1 MKFELMDPNVPLGM
15 NIMLIVANV
24 INLVYNIPQMV
35 QTYRT
40 KSTRDFSGWF
50 LSLRVVGNMIWV
62 IYAIYI
68 ANLLMLINNTVTVVA
83 SIFVGYYKCVELY
96 NDRKLCDYNFNG
108 KGKFI
113 IFEDENNETV
123 HMASFDER

>member
-1 MKFELMDPNVPLGM
+1 MKFELMDPNVPLSM
-15 NIMLIVANV
+15 NIMLIIANV

-50 LSLRVVGNMIWV
+50 LSLRIIGNMIWV
-62 IYAIYI
+62 VYAIYI

-83 SIFVGYYKCVELY
+83 SIFVGYYKCVELLH
-96 NDRKLCDYNFNG
+96 DRKLKHCSNTP
-108 KGKFI
+108 KFI
-113 IFEDENNETV
+113 IYDDPNDETV
-123 HMASFDER
+123 RMVTVE

>member
-35 QTYRT
+35 QTYKT

-50 LSLRVVGNMIWV
+50 LSLRVIGNLIWV

-68 ANLLMLINNTVTVVA
+68 ANLLMLINNTVTVGA

-96 NDRKLCDYNFNG
+96 NDRKLRDYKSSE

-113 IFEDENNETV
+113 IYEDENDETV
-123 HMASFDER
+123 HMATFEES

>member
-1 MKFELMDPNVPLGM
+1 MKFELMDPNVPLSM

-50 LSLRVVGNMIWV
+50 LSLRVIGNMIWV
-62 IYAIYI
+62 VYAIYI
-68 ANLLMLINNTVTVVA
+68 ANLLMLINNTVTVAA
-83 SIFVGYYKCVELY
+83 SIFVGYYKCVELIH
-96 NDRKLCDYNFNG
+96 DRKMKKVSNTPKLIIYENENG
-108 KGKFI
+108 
-113 IFEDENNETV
+113 ETV
-123 HMASFDER
+123 RLSTFDD

>member
-1 MKFELMDPNVPLGM
+1 MKFEFMDPNVPLGM

-68 ANLLMLINNTVTVVA
+68 ANLLMLINNIVTVVA
-83 SIFVGYYKCVELY
+83 SVFVGYYKCIELL
-96 NDRKLCDYNFNG
+96 NDRKQKKLNKRND
-108 KGKFI
+108 KFI
-113 IFEDENNETV
+113 IYDDENDETV
-123 HMASFDER
+123 RIATFDEY